1 MKKKKDTRGAPPKI
15 RRTWKIKPYT
25 RVHSDAKSYD
35 RRRQRDEAERAIG
48 EALEGK
54 GSGDQAPG
62 GKSSGGPAAGS
73 KQSSVGGPVPGGN
86 QSSAGG
92 QAPAP
97 DDRFCPR
104 CGGPL
109 RPKPVGDRRRQVCS
123 RCGFILY
130 RNPAPAVAAIIP
142 RGGRIVLVRRAEEP
156 RRGDWCLPA
165 GFLELDEAPEECAV
179 RETLEETGL
188 DIRVTELFGVDIG
201 RDDPRT
207 RVVLIIYLAELLGG
221 ELRAGDDASEAGWFG
236 PGELPER
243 IAFATHR
250 RAIARFFGDDPE
262 GRRPAADHHREAPDG

>member
-1 MKKKKDTRGAPPKI
+1 MKKKKDSQGAPPKI

-54 GSGDQAPG
+54 GSGGKGSSDQA
-62 GKSSGGPAAGS
+62 AAV
-73 KQSSVGGPVPGGN
+73 KQSSVGGKSSGN
-86 QSSAGG
+86 

-109 RPKPVGDRRRQVCS
+109 RFKPVGDRRRQVCS

-156 RRGDWCLPA
+156 RRGDWSLPA

-250 RAIARFFGDDPE
+250 RAIAKFFGDDPE
-262 GRRPAADHHREAPDG
+262 GRRPAADHHREAPDE